1 MRYLCLLYVDE
12 NVLAALPASS
22 LRVLN
27 AEWHDYRAQLQ
38 RSGELIVGEV
48 MQSVLSTTTLERQ
61 GDRLLLRDGPR
72 FGCCEQPAAICLLDT
87 HDLNDAIRLASRLPP
102 ARLGC
107 IEVRALG
114 SRAPP

>member
-1 MRYLCLLYVDE
+1 MRYLCLVYVDE
-12 NVLAALPASS
+12 KALAALPPATLS
-22 LRVLN
+22 VLN
-27 AEWHDYRAQLQ
+27 AEWRDYREQLQ

-48 MQSVLSTTTLERQ
+48 MQSVLSITTLERQ

-72 FGCCEQPAAICLLDT
+72 FDSCEQPAAICLLET
-87 HDLNDAIRLASRLPP
+87 PDLNDAIRLASRLPP

-114 SRAPP
+114 PRAPP